1 MISVYIY
8 FIGCI
13 VALILGLIIL
23 FKEDKENKKEF
34 QPEILCPLIL
44 MSWLSVLLLVLYK
57 DNKSIF

>member
-23 FKEDKENKKEF
+23 FKEDKENKKEL
-34 QPEILCPLIL
+34 QPEMLCPLIL

-57 DNKSIF
+57 DNKSMF